1 MNHISIW
8 LRNIHFNR
16 KTGRLIFKSGDI
28 EKKFFFQK
36 GRLVQ
41 VKTNQAAERL
51 GNILFRLGKITREK
65 QETLGRDLSPTRALG
80 EVLVGSGVITPRDLD
95 EALVVQMKETV
106 LNTFP
111 FHDADFVFHPQDDSS
126 PDGDGSGPDL
136 PSLIESGIRGMP
148 YHETL
153 KLFLAGKV
161 FSAKSRDLA
170 RLLPPEDIGLL
181 DLFNGKATAE
191 SVRAGT
197 GLDPESFWRRLL
209 ILYCLDMVDVR
220 KRETTFFQTA
230 DFEPPAPEVRD
241 SANEQDR
248 IAEILAFRDKI
259 AALNFYRILGVPR
272 NATEQ
277 DIKKAYF
284 HLARKYHPDRL
295 GPELS
300 ADYRSQID
308 DIFQTITTAYK
319 TLVGRDTRRAYDG
332 KMDIP
337 ASGPEDVQAGQKR
350 ADVKFRQG
358 KTLYNQGRYEEA
370 AILLEEAVRL
380 KKDKGDFF
388 LLLALTQNRL
398 PGKGRK
404 AEENFLKA
412 IALEPWNPEG
422 YVGLGYLYKKEDM
435 TIKALRQFQKAVE
448 LDPDHRTAAHE
459 VELLGGLRGKKKLFG
474 FLPPDLFKKPG
485 KTS

>member
-1 MNHISIW
+1 MNHICIW
-8 LRNIHFNR
+8 LRNIYFNR
-16 KTGRLIFKSGDI
+16 KTGRLIFKSGNT
-28 EKKFFFQK
+28 EKKFFFHE

-41 VKTNQAAERL
+41 VKTNQTAERL

-95 EALVVQMKETV
+95 EALVAQMKEAV

-111 FHDADFVFHPQDDSS
+111 FYDADFVFHPQDASS
-126 PDGDGSGPDL
+126 TDEEVTGPDM
-136 PSLIESGIRGMP
+136 PGLIESGIRGMP

-153 KLFLAGKV
+153 VGFLAGKV
-161 FSAKSRDLA
+161 FSVKNRDLA
-170 RLLPPEDIGLL
+170 RLLPPEDTGLL
-181 DLFNGKATAE
+181 DLFNGQATAE

-197 GLDPESFWRRLL
+197 GMDPESFWRRLL
-209 ILYCLDMVDVR
+209 ILYCLDMVDVQKGESASFR
-220 KRETTFFQTA
+220 IA
-230 DFEPPAPEVRD
+230 DFDPVVPPGRD
-241 SANEQDR
+241 SVNEQEQ

-259 AALNFYRILGVPR
+259 ATLNYYRILGVPR

-319 TLVGRDTRRAYDG
+319 TLVGRDTRRTYDG

-337 ASGPEDVQAGQKR
+337 ASGTEDVQAGQKR

-380 KKDKGDFF
+380 KKDKGDYF

-422 YVGLGYLYKKEDM
+422 FIGLGYLYKKEDM

-448 LDPDHRTAAHE
+448 LDPDHRTAVHE
-459 VELLGGLRGKKKLFG
+459 VELLGGIHGKKKLFG
-474 FLPPDLFKKPG
+474 FLPLDLFKKTG
-485 KTS
+485 KTP